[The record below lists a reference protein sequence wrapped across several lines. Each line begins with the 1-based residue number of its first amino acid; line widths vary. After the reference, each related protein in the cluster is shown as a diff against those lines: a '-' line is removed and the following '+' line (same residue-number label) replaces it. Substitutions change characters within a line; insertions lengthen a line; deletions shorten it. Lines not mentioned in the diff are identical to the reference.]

1 MIVAAATEL
10 SIDRLTALDRMM
22 LGASRRWPQDIGAL
36 AVLTGGARTWLDLRL
51 AGSKVGP
58 AAVRSTDM
66 VATGLNGRGPGTD

>member
-22 LGASRRWPQDIGAL
+22 LGGAGGGRRISAPSPSLQAGL
-36 AVLTGGARTWLDLRL
+36 ERGLRL
-51 AGSKVGP
+51 AGTKVGP